1 MTEVLPFLRRNRSIL
16 VPGAL
21 LGLGAALLW
30 AMKGHRQA
38 EEIARQ
44 D

>member
-1 MTEVLPFLRRNRSIL
+1 MTEVLAFLRQNRATL
-16 VPGAL
+16 VPIAL
-21 LGLGAALLW
+21 LALGVALVWL
-30 AMKGHRQA
+30 MKGHRQA

>member
-1 MTEVLPFLRRNRSIL
+1 MNELLSFLRRNRSTL
-16 VPGAL
+16 VPVAL
-21 LGLGAALLW
+21 VGLGAALVW